1 MIDTHCHL
9 DLTIFDS
16 DREDVLQ
23 SAHNTGVTDII
34 LPGISYANWP
44 AIKQLHS
51 LTAPINLHASY
62 GLHPMFIDEHRDED
76 ITHLKHWLE
85 IEKPIAVGECG
96 LDFFIKRLNKERQLS
111 IFETHVQ
118 LACEFNLPLIIHS
131 RKSLDLIL
139 KTLRKFPTCKGV
151 IHCFSGSEQQ
161 ANQLIEL
168 GFYLG
173 FGGPI
178 TYSRAKKLRHLVST
192 LPLECLLLE
201 TDAPD
206 QPDENHRGL
215 RNEPAWLV
223 NITKTFAELRQDS
236 VENIVRMTTLNAK
249 ELFAIR

>member
-9 DLTIFDS
+9 DLPVFNT
-16 DREDVLQ
+16 DRKNILQ
-23 SAHNTGVTDII
+23 SAHNNGLTDII
-34 LPGISYANWP
+34 LPGISVANWS
-44 AIKQLHS
+44 AIKQIQAVTSPVKLH
-51 LTAPINLHASY
+51 TSY
-62 GLHPMFIDEHRDED
+62 GLHPMFIDEHYDED
-76 ITHLKHWLE
+76 ITHLKYWLE
-85 IEKPIAVGECG
+85 TEKPVAIGECG
-96 LDFFIKRLNKERQLS
+96 LDFFIKGLDKERQLS
-111 IFETHVQ
+111 IFEAHVQ

-139 KTLRKFPTCKGV
+139 RTLRKYPTCNGV

-161 ANQLIEL
+161 AKQLIEL

-178 TYSRAKKLRHLVST
+178 TFSRAKKLRHLVSI
-192 LPLECLLLE
+192 LPLEHLLLE

-223 NITKTFAELRQDS
+223 NVAKTFAELRQDS

-249 ELFAIR
+249 ELFAIG